1 MPRSSTARWLHGVA
15 ERYLRPA
22 EGLDPDDPAAVPS
35 TALQRRGLVVLTRE
49 YGGWKGAGE
58 YGQLVRRVTSWTT
71 QSGKRVE
78 HVSELPVALTVRK
91 GELLPPDVPVAGHR
105 GHRVRPHRHAHRAEP
120 VRLAARERPQA
131 VDDTGAPVPIAHRT
145 TPTTRS
151 QGYALRPTN
160 PNALSQVAT
169 EELLLELRR
178 RMIAPRDRRHN
189 TRDDWDGLDPHGDW
203 PEQGKQPNT

>member
-1 MPRSSTARWLHGVA
+1 VSISSIASCPPSLRPRIEADECGAGTCYWMPPRMPRSSTARWPHGVA

-22 EGLDPDDPAAVPS
+22 QGLDLDDPAAVPS
-35 TALQRRGLVVLTRE
+35 TALSAVA
-49 YGGWKGAGE
+49 WWCSAGSTAV
-58 YGQLVRRVTSWTT
+58 GRARVSTGSLVRRVTSWTT

-131 VDDTGAPVPIAHRT
+131 VDDTGAPVPIALW
-145 TPTTRS
+145 P
-151 QGYALRPTN
+151 
-160 PNALSQVAT
+160 VAP
-169 EELLLELRR
+169 
-178 RMIAPRDRRHN
+178 A
-189 TRDDWDGLDPHGDW
+189 DW
-203 PEQGKQPNT
+203 PSSGHQYSVGNPAEAVRYRTVSAALAPP

>member
-1 MPRSSTARWLHGVA
+1 MPRSSTARWPHGVA

-22 EGLDPDDPAAVPS
+22 QGLDLDDPAAVPS
-35 TALQRRGLVVLTRE
+35 TALSAVA
-49 YGGWKGAGE
+49 WWCSAGSTAV
-58 YGQLVRRVTSWTT
+58 GRARVSTGSLVRRVTSWTT

-151 QGYALRPTN
+151 QGYALRPAN
-160 PNALSQVAT
+160 PNALSQVST

-178 RMIAPRDRRHN
+178 RIIAPRERRHN
-189 TRDDWDGLDPHGDW
+189 TQDDWDGLDPHGDW
-203 PEQGKQPNT
+203 PEQG